1 MRLRIATSFRP
12 LQTTVFPAEFDDE
25 FFANCLNCA
34 NEISKL
40 MTLGRVTVRWLRIFL
55 AICNGKQKTNI
66 FWQSV
71 WFVSCC
77 RLTIPFPARASAPFG
92 RRTVHQN
99 GRLLFRR
106 PNQIL
111 VSSRFDFAKFRRNQ
125 LSFTFH
131 YAVTYAGSR
140 CHATHGRPHAL
151 ARRRQKRSIGPPLDR
166 PKPQAQ
172 RPNTRASVSSG
183 RHRPA
188 LVSPRH
194 HHRRRC
200 TA

>member
-1 MRLRIATSFRP
+1 MVTNIFWQS
-12 LQTTVFPAEFDDE
+12 
-25 FFANCLNCA
+25 
-34 NEISKL
+34 
-40 MTLGRVTVRWLRIFL
+40 VTV
-55 AICNGKQKTNI
+55 KQKTNI

-77 RLTIPFPARASAPFG
+77 RLTIPSQCSFRAE
-92 RRTVHQN
+92 N
-99 GRLLFRR
+99 GSSEWTASVLPSKPNPCLVPLRFR
-106 PNQIL
+106 QISPKPTL
-111 VSSRFDFAKFRRNQ
+111 V
-125 LSFTFH
+125 FTFH

-194 HHRRRC
+194 HRRRC